1 MLSIGLNTVR
11 EQIFFEFILQFPVK
25 VKMALIELS
34 ALDDIKHF
42 HHLLSKSFTYN
53 NHPKVQVHL
62 ESYLQP
68 VGCVLLT

>member
-1 MLSIGLNTVR
+1 
-11 EQIFFEFILQFPVK
+11 
-25 VKMALIELS
+25 MALIEIS
-34 ALDDIKHF
+34 APDDIKHF

-68 VGCVLLT
+68 VGCVVLT